1 LRIKWETETIEELQF
16 KVELLIK
23 NVKIYC
29 VIMEIHLIFQI
40 QNIYNIQKLMKN
52 NNDRKIT
59 VPSQLKQ
66 KKRKFIIREPI
77 FKKTMRYKI

>member
-1 LRIKWETETIEELQF
+1 
-16 KVELLIK
+16 
-23 NVKIYC
+23 
-29 VIMEIHLIFQI
+29 MEIHLIFQI

-66 KKRKFIIREPI
+66 KKENLLSENQFL
-77 FKKTMRYKI
+77 KKQWDTRFNNQLKRIEAV

>member
-1 LRIKWETETIEELQF
+1 MRIKWETKTIEELQF

>member
-1 LRIKWETETIEELQF
+1 MRDYGNSSNI
-16 KVELLIK
+16 
-23 NVKIYC
+23 
-29 VIMEIHLIFQI
+29 QI

-59 VPSQLKQ
+59 VPSQLEQ

-77 FKKTMRYKI
+77 LKKQWDTRFNNQLKRIEAV

>member
-66 KKRKFIIREPI
+66 KKEIYYQRTNF
-77 FKKTMRYKI
+77 

>member
-66 KKRKFIIREPI
+66 KKENLLSENQFL
-77 FKKTMRYKI
+77 KKQ

>member
-1 LRIKWETETIEELQF
+1 MRDYGNSSNI
-16 KVELLIK
+16 
-23 NVKIYC
+23 
-29 VIMEIHLIFQI
+29 QI

>member
-1 LRIKWETETIEELQF
+1 MRDYGNSSNI
-16 KVELLIK
+16 
-23 NVKIYC
+23 
-29 VIMEIHLIFQI
+29 QI

-66 KKRKFIIREPI
+66 KKENLLSENQFLKKQWDTKFNNQLKRIEAV
-77 FKKTMRYKI
+77 

>member
-1 LRIKWETETIEELQF
+1 MCDYGNSSNI
-16 KVELLIK
+16 
-23 NVKIYC
+23 
-29 VIMEIHLIFQI
+29 QI

-66 KKRKFIIREPI
+66 KKENLLSENQF